1 MNRLMCRRFATAA
14 SIVLGLSSTL
24 SSIARAD
31 PDDRAAKPAP
41 VADAP
46 WSSRKPERPER
57 PGTAAASDYEP
68 AEAPVDVLFRAAVAL
83 ALAEPE
89 RARSFVSRA
98 RLAGWLP
105 EMRFRVY
112 RRYARTEGLS
122 FNDTGAGVVAPVDIS
137 AIDDV
142 RYEWRATW
150 DLSRIVFNPDE
161 LQAHSEALRMSDLRR
176 DIQSLVIRLFFERRR
191 LVAESQTSGG
201 AATSSDA
208 AGTARRSIRV
218 AEIEAELEMLS
229 GGAFWSRSP
238 PRREAP
244 PTP

>member
-1 MNRLMCRRFATAA
+1 MNLKHSPSPRLAIAA
-14 SIVLGLSSTL
+14 AIIAACPYASQ
-24 SSIARAD
+24 IARAD
-31 PDDRAAKPAP
+31 PDDRTARAAP
-41 VADAP
+41 VGDAA
-46 WSSRKPERPER
+46 WSSKGVQGPLTP
-57 PGTAAASDYEP
+57 ASAASQPPET
-68 AEAPVDVLFRAAVAL
+68 PVDALCRAAVAL

-89 RARSFVSRA
+89 RARGFVSRA

-122 FNDTGAGVVAPVDIS
+122 FNDIGAGVVAPVDIS

-191 LVAESQTSGG
+191 LVAESQVNG
-201 AATSSDA
+201 AGVPSSDA
-208 AGTARRSIRV
+208 AATGRRSLRI
-218 AEIEAELEMLS
+218 AEIEAELDMLS
-229 GGAFWSRSP
+229 GGAFSSSSP
-238 PRREAP
+238 PRHEAP
-244 PTP
+244 RTP